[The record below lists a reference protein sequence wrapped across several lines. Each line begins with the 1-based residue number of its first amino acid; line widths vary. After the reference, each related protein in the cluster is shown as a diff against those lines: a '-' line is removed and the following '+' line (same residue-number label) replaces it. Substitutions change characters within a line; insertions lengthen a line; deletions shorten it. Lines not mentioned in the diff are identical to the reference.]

1 MIKDSADM
9 DTGMNREEDEG
20 CYHGVILKKENHFNF
35 TISNGIINN
44 MTTILDG
51 EHLLYM

>member
-20 CYHGVILKKENHFNF
+20 CYHGVIIREENRS
-35 TISNGIINN
+35 ISQLQIA
-44 MTTILDG
+44 
-51 EHLLYM
+51 